1 MIRDKTGTPRRYSQM
16 EDLSTAEIF
25 HRLIHIEQE
34 LTELRRALL
43 RTQGAD
49 LAKKNPG
56 SLRGIWQ
63 GVVLEEK
70 DFAEAKASLFPEK
83 DL

>member
-1 MIRDKTGTPRRYSQM
+1 M
-16 EDLSTAEIF
+16 EGLSTAEIF
-25 HRLIHIEQE
+25 QRIVRIERE
-34 LTELRRALL
+34 LAELRRTLL
-43 RTQGAD
+43 KTHGEE

-63 GVVLEEK
+63 GVVLDEE
-70 DFAEAKASLFPEK
+70 DFIEAKASLFPEK

>member
-1 MIRDKTGTPRRYSQM
+1 M
-16 EDLSTAEIF
+16 ESLSAAEIF
-25 HRLIHIEQE
+25 DRIIHIEKE
-34 LTELRRALL
+34 LAELRWALL
-43 RTQGAD
+43 KTHSTE

-63 GVVLEEK
+63 GVVLKEEV
-70 DFAEAKASLFPEK
+70 FAAAKASLFPER

>member
-1 MIRDKTGTPRRYSQM
+1 MAS
-16 EDLSTAEIF
+16 LSTAEIF
-25 HRLIHIEQE
+25 DRIVRIEEE

-43 RTQGAD
+43 RTQGAE

-63 GVVLEEK
+63 GVILEEE

>member
-1 MIRDKTGTPRRYSQM
+1 M
-16 EDLSTAEIF
+16 ESLSAADIF
-25 HRLIHIEQE
+25 QRLIRIEEE

-43 RTQGAD
+43 KTHSAE

-63 GVVLEEK
+63 GVVLEEE